1 MRSRCDHD
9 AVTTPFPFRRLT
21 TPRAAAAAGVLFSLL
36 FTTALVL
43 LWTTVPD
50 GAAHGAQWTV
60 AGSGH
65 LKVAATLMPFAGI
78 AFLWFIGVV
87 RDGFAGVEDKFFSS
101 VFLGAGLL
109 FLAMV
114 FATTSVGIGLAHS
127 GTDVLD
133 EPARAEV
140 VAFATM
146 TLTAL
151 GKTYALRMAAVFM
164 ISLATIWLKTGVM
177 PRWLALAT
185 YTMALIVLVAADTS
199 VWLTLVFPMWVLVV
213 SLMLLARS
221 GVIHLPGRTGDG
233 SEST

>member
-1 MRSRCDHD
+1 MRAGRTSGCDHD
-9 AVTTPFPFRRLT
+9 AVTTPPQFHRLT
-21 TPRAAAAAGVLFSLL
+21 TPRAAAVAGVLFAVL

-43 LWTTVPD
+43 LWTTVPE
-50 GAAHGAQWTV
+50 GGAHGTQWTV
-60 AGSGH
+60 TGSVH

-127 GTDVLD
+127 GTQVTD
-133 EPARAEV
+133 PSARAEV

-164 ISLATIWLKTGVM
+164 ISLATIWLKSGVM
-177 PRWLALAT
+177 PRWLVWTTYAT
-185 YTMALIVLVAADTS
+185 AITLLVAADTS
-199 VWLTLVFPMWVLVV
+199 VWLTLVFPVWVLLV
-213 SLMLLARS
+213 SVMLLGRS
-221 GVIHLPGRTGDG
+221 GVIHLPDAI
-233 SEST
+233 E